1 MYWDK
6 EYESYERVWGEGPS
20 ELAKAAVRY
29 LREHQPNTDVLNIL
43 DIGCGYGRDAFYFSD
58 NCSCSILGIDI
69 SEKAIGIA
77 SKAVLKGQKGD
88 VRFQCCDFTELNE
101 GKYDIVVVSNL
112 YQVLKKD
119 EREVLRKA
127 AMTTLKPNGLLFLST
142 LSVRDPEHSGKGIP
156 VPGEANSFID
166 KRYVHLC
173 TREELVDDFAFL
185 RIKELYEHDYY
196 EPRATGEVHHHISW
210 ILIGEHAGDLRR
222 SLP

>member
-6 EYESYERVWGEGPS
+6 EYASYERVWGEAPS

-43 DIGCGYGRDAFYFSD
+43 DIGCGYGRDALYFSD

-69 SEKAIGIA
+69 SEKAIDIA
-77 SKAVLKGQKGD
+77 SKAVLKGQKKD

-101 GKYDIVVVSNL
+101 GKYDMVVVSNL

-119 EREVLRKA
+119 EREALRKA

-142 LSVRDPEHSGKGIP
+142 LSTRDPEHFGKGIP

-173 TREELVDDFAFL
+173 AREELIEDFAFL
-185 RIKELYEHDYY
+185 DIEELYEHEYY
-196 EPRATGEVHHHISW
+196 EPRANGEVHHHISW
-210 ILIGEHAGDLRR
+210 ILIGEQAATARDIV
-222 SLP
+222 